1 MAVPLLRTLILYCAV
16 ICAVRLMG
24 KRQIGEL
31 DPSELVVT
39 ILVSD
44 LAAVPMQDLGIPL
57 LSGLVPIATLV
68 VLEIFLSFA
77 ALKSRRFRRLLNGQ
91 PAIIIR
97 RGQLDIDKLR
107 QMRLTTDE
115 VIETLRKQ
123 NVAAVSDVKYGVI
136 EPDGTLTV
144 ILKQPQQPVTAA
156 ADYPAT
162 GAVAG
167 TAATNNSATG
177 NAADRATDEP
187 AKPAK
192 SSKPS
197 ISMSDLPDL
206 RATFDP
212 DAPLDDSS
220 DRSRDEF
227 TTVYDIIDSIEEELD
242 EAKPILFAP
251 SSVRVDRESFTGKLD
266 KLKKMLPVQLERA
279 SALMRESERRLE
291 SAQTQAN
298 AIIASAQSRA
308 ADTVREANEQAQF
321 LAGQE
326 NVTELARQKAR
337 GILDQAQAKADKL
350 TQNADKYCITMMESL
365 QQQVDKIGTGVQA
378 GLNVLYDRQREAGAY
393 LDHLD
398 ADDYPEN

>member
-97 RGQLDIDKLR
+97 RGQLDIGKLR

-136 EPDGTLTV
+136 EPDGY
-144 ILKQPQQPVTAA
+144 PQAA
-156 ADYPAT
+156 AA
-162 GAVAG
+162 AG
-167 TAATNNSATG
+167 HGG
-177 NAADRATDEP
+177 NARHYTQGY
-187 AKPAK
+187 
-192 SSKPS
+192 
-197 ISMSDLPDL
+197 
-206 RATFDP
+206 
-212 DAPLDDSS
+212 
-220 DRSRDEF
+220 RSAARC
-227 TTVYDIIDSIEEELD
+227 
-242 EAKPILFAP
+242 
-251 SSVRVDRESFTGKLD
+251 RVGRQDG
-266 KLKKMLPVQLERA
+266 A
-279 SALMRESERRLE
+279 AL
-291 SAQTQAN
+291 A
-298 AIIASAQSRA
+298 RA
-308 ADTVREANEQAQF
+308 AAP
-321 LAGQE
+321 
-326 NVTELARQKAR
+326 ARRPHAR
-337 GILDQAQAKADKL
+337 TLF
-350 TQNADKYCITMMESL
+350 CP
-365 QQQVDKIGTGVQA
+365 VGTRV
-378 GLNVLYDRQREAGAY
+378 GLGSSPA
-393 LDHLD
+393 
-398 ADDYPEN
+398 

>member
-97 RGQLDIDKLR
+97 KGQLDIDKLR

-144 ILKQPQQPVTAA
+144 ILKQPQQPVTAEMLSLSPK
-156 ADYPAT
+156 DT
-162 GAVAG
+162 GLPLVVISDGQLVERSLSLLRLDRDAVV
-167 TAATNNSATG
+167 N
-177 NAADRATDEP
+177 R
-187 AKPAK
+187 
-192 SSKPS
+192 
-197 ISMSDLPDL
+197 L
-206 RATFDP
+206 RNRGLRPEEVFLMT
-212 DAPLDDSS
+212 LDDCGNM
-220 DRSRDEF
+220 F
-227 TTVYDIIDSIEEELD
+227 VQ
-242 EAKPILFAP
+242 
-251 SSVRVDRESFTGKLD
+251 
-266 KLKKMLPVQLERA
+266 KKE
-279 SALMRESERRLE
+279 
-291 SAQTQAN
+291 
-298 AIIASAQSRA
+298 
-308 ADTVREANEQAQF
+308 
-321 LAGQE
+321 
-326 NVTELARQKAR
+326 
-337 GILDQAQAKADKL
+337 
-350 TQNADKYCITMMESL
+350 
-365 QQQVDKIGTGVQA
+365 
-378 GLNVLYDRQREAGAY
+378 GA
-393 LDHLD
+393 
-398 ADDYPEN
+398 

>member
-123 NVAAVSDVKYGVI
+123 
-136 EPDGTLTV
+136 
-144 ILKQPQQPVTAA
+144 PQQPVTAEMLGITPKDTGLPLVVVSDGKMVPRSLELLHLSP
-156 ADYPAT
+156 AD
-162 GAVAG
+162 
-167 TAATNNSATG
+167 
-177 NAADRATDEP
+177 
-187 AKPAK
+187 
-192 SSKPS
+192 
-197 ISMSDLPDL
+197 I
-206 RATFDP
+206 
-212 DAPLDDSS
+212 
-220 DRSRDEF
+220 
-227 TTVYDIIDSIEEELD
+227 
-242 EAKPILFAP
+242 
-251 SSVRVDRESFTGKLD
+251 
-266 KLKKMLPVQLERA
+266 
-279 SALMRESERRLE
+279 ERRLKNQ
-291 SAQTQAN
+291 S
-298 AIIASAQSRA
+298 IAVEDVFLMTLDDCGNTFLQKKEGRA
-308 ADTVREANEQAQF
+308 
-321 LAGQE
+321 
-326 NVTELARQKAR
+326 
-337 GILDQAQAKADKL
+337 
-350 TQNADKYCITMMESL
+350 
-365 QQQVDKIGTGVQA
+365 
-378 GLNVLYDRQREAGAY
+378 
-393 LDHLD
+393 
-398 ADDYPEN
+398 